1 MQTSQNTAAQA
12 AIKME
17 TGALMRV
24 SEVSAI
30 FDISPATVHSLP
42 LSSVRIGRSLRFDP
56 RDVRAYIELCK
67 EPVLAKGGRK

>member
-1 MQTSQNTAAQA
+1 MQTTENPAAQA
-12 AIKME
+12 AIKMA

-24 SEVSAI
+24 SEVGAI

-56 RDVRAYIELCK
+56 RDVRAFIESRK
-67 EPVLAKGGRK
+67 EPVLPKEAC